1 MSENIKRI
9 GSTSEGVLYVLIR
22 LLFIAP
28 QLSDSSRSSLGVSS
42 GNGPVH
48 ALFQHGLLIV
58 SVRAPPEEGE
68 VSCRD
73 KNFQKRIKE
82 GSFGFRSMKD
92 TNCVF
97 VFISDCPAFT

>member
-9 GSTSEGVLYVLIR
+9 GSTSEGVLYVLIG

-48 ALFQHGLLIV
+48 ALFQHGLLLV
-58 SVRAPPEEGE
+58 SVRAPLRRGRFHVGIKIFKKELKKAAS
-68 VSCRD
+68 VSD
-73 KNFQKRIKE
+73 L
-82 GSFGFRSMKD
+82 
-92 TNCVF
+92 
-97 VFISDCPAFT
+97 